1 MRTAIIL
8 TMVRRTV
15 TIPDALDERV
25 RNEQREGESFS
36 AAVARL
42 LANGL
47 ERQRVPSYVGS
58 AAGTR
63 DLSLRVE
70 EVLGEVLDE
79 IYEEESYRPESAR

>member
-1 MRTAIIL
+1 
-8 TMVRRTV
+8 MVRRTV

-25 RNEQREGESFS
+25 REAKEDGESFS

-42 LANGL
+42 LETGL
-47 ERQRVPSYVGS
+47 EGRRIPSYVGAGS
-58 AAGTR
+58 AGPG

-79 IYEEESYRPESAR
+79 IYEEESYRPEGDR